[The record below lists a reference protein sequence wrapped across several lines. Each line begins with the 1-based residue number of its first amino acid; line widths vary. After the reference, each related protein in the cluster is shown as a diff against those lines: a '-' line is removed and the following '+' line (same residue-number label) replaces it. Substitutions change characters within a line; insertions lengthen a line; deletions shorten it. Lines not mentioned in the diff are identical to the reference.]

1 LKRHPF
7 WLFLTKRYSEKRV
20 KTPKLKLIKTMDTK
34 LMGGFTEVAKQA
46 MMQTQETLAP
56 TKSKKNSL
64 YIGIPK
70 ETSFQENRI
79 ALTPLSVALLVNN
92 GHEVVIESGAG
103 MGSNFAD
110 IKYSEQG
117 AKIVYDV
124 KEVYQ
129 ADIILKIAPPTM
141 DEVEMMKHN
150 QILFSTLQ
158 MSTMKPE
165 YVQALISKKITAL
178 AFEYLRDEFNIL
190 TVVRAMSEIVGSTSV
205 LIAAEYVSNVFG
217 GKGLMLGGVTG
228 VPPTEIVILGAGTVG
243 EYAARTA
250 IALGAEVKVF
260 DSSLFR
266 LRRLQDNIGCKV
278 FTSVMQ
284 PIVLEK
290 ALVTCDVVIG
300 AVRANH
306 GRSPCMV
313 TEETVSKMKPDS
325 VIIDVSIDQGGCFE
339 TSEVTNHKNPV
350 FRKHDIIHYC
360 VPNIASRVSRT
371 ATYALTNIF
380 TPILIDIG
388 EMGGIMNLIW
398 EKAGIRNAVYL
409 YQGAMTNKDLAQR
422 FNLPHKDL
430 NLLVVSNC

>member
-1 LKRHPF
+1 
-7 WLFLTKRYSEKRV
+7 
-20 KTPKLKLIKTMDTK
+20 
-34 LMGGFTEVAKQA
+34 MGGFTEVAKQA

-56 TKSKKNSL
+56 TKAKKNSL

-141 DEVEMMKHN
+141 EEVEMMKHN
-150 QILFSTLQ
+150 QILLSTLQ

-190 TVVRAMSEIVGSTSV
+190 TVVRAMSEIVGSTSI
-205 LIAAEYVSNVFG
+205 LIASEYVSNVFG

-284 PIVLEK
+284 AIVLEK

-339 TSEVTNHKNPV
+339 TSKVTNHKNPV

-430 NLLVVSNC
+430 NLLVVSNR